1 MSEKIFLTRNQL
13 AKFLPTPEAIKA
25 FENLFK
31 IATQQTPNNLDEV
44 QISAESALSM
54 ANYSLSVLDNVS
66 KLIEALELQPP
77 ETPTISEDIID
88 IPIVN
93 INECECLEIIK
104 EPDWN
109 FIKNHPTTISG
120 YGITDAYTQVVADA
134 PLAGYGTTSSHLSI
148 PAATSLASGYLSSTD
163 WTTFNSKQTAYTNL
177 TNIGS
182 LANSSGWLKNNGSGT
197 FSYST
202 PTKSDVGL
210 GNVDNTADSSK
221 SVASAATLTTA
232 RNINGVSF
240 NGSADITTPI
250 NTTQKSDNVEY
261 NLTFVSSVTAG
272 NQSVY
277 TDSAPSITYNPSTN
291 TLTTS
296 NLKGKMTNND
306 TTMVSTNQTL
316 TNWWGMYLATL
327 GNSPIAGNPSKWIK
341 IDDNGTI
348 RYIPTW
354 S

>member
-31 IATQQTPNNLDEV
+31 IATQQTPNNIDEV

-77 ETPTISEDIID
+77 EVSIT
-88 IPIVN
+88 
-93 INECECLEIIK
+93 NECECLEIIK
-104 EPDWN
+104 EADWN
-109 FIKNHPTTISG
+109 FIKNHPTTING
-120 YGITDAYTQVVADA
+120 YGITDAY
-134 PLAGYGTTSSHLSI
+134 
-148 PAATSLASGYLSSTD
+148 
-163 WTTFNSKQTAYTNL
+163 
-177 TNIGS
+177 
-182 LANSSGWLKNNGSGT
+182 
-197 FSYST
+197 
-202 PTKSDVGL
+202 
-210 GNVDNTADSSK
+210 
-221 SVASAATLTTA
+221 SA
-232 RNINGVSF
+232 
-240 NGSADITTPI
+240 I
-250 NTTQKSDNVEY
+250 NTTQKSDDVEY
-261 NLTFVSSVTAG
+261 NLPFVSSVTAG
-272 NQSVY
+272 NQSIY
-277 TDSAPSITYNPSTN
+277 TDNAASITYNPSTN

-296 NLKGKMTNND
+296 NFKGKMTNND

-327 GNSPIAGNPSKWIK
+327 GNSPIAGNPTKWIK